1 MFAMSMKQ
9 IAEWALNLT
18 NQHGVSYADVRIV
31 DERNRAM
38 ATKNGR
44 VGHCATAFTPHK

>member
-1 MFAMSMKQ
+1 MSMKQ

-18 NQHGVSYADVRIV
+18 DQHGVTYSDVRIV
-31 DERNRAM
+31 DERNRAL

-44 VGHCATAFTPHK
+44 VGHL